1 MESISCINHGDC
13 EPVIACYHVACSH
26 PEIIY
31 FLGAEDDD
39 PATAW
44 CDVCEAARMKDLG
57 WYDYADTIAKWSWVC
72 FDCVKTQCQEASQV
86 FIVENSEKTPEEKS
100 ESNK

>member
-1 MESISCINHGDC
+1 
-13 EPVIACYHVACSH
+13 
-26 PEIIY
+26 
-31 FLGAEDDD
+31 
-39 PATAW
+39 
-44 CDVCEAARMKDLG
+44 MKDLG